1 MKKCF
6 ISKTCSRL
14 TLFSILAAFAG
25 ILLAG
30 IPAAF
35 AQATILSKQ
44 RKTVSL
50 DPADRV
56 WNRAVSV
63 PVTVSKVYEIG
74 DEGGDMED
82 RVINVKSLHTAT
94 DIYFRLQWDDPSEDL
109 VVNDVDVFADAI
121 ALEFIFGPD
130 NAAGTSV
137 RLPGDGDDDIE
148 MGTSSQPVNIIF
160 WRADFEAPRNITAGG
175 LGTTHDSGKPPL
187 PPDPD
192 SQNIVHSQDWY
203 NGSWTVII
211 KRPMDANPAGNQVI
225 FSPGSTCSI
234 AFAVWN
240 GALSERNGR
249 KFSHDNWELLDVR

>member
-14 TLFSILAAFAG
+14 TLLSILAAFAG
-25 ILLAG
+25 GLLAG
-30 IPAAF
+30 IPTVF
-35 AQATILSKQ
+35 AQAIISSEQ
-44 RKTVSL
+44 PAAVSL
-50 DPADRV
+50 DPADPV
-56 WNRAVSV
+56 WDEGVSV

-137 RLPGDGDDDIE
+137 CLPGDGDDDIE

-160 WRADFEAPRNITAGG
+160 WRADFEAPRNIMFTG
-175 LGTTHDSGKPPL
+175 
-187 PPDPD
+187 
-192 SQNIVHSQDWY
+192 
-203 NGSWTVII
+203 
-211 KRPMDANPAGNQVI
+211 
-225 FSPGSTCSI
+225 
-234 AFAVWN
+234 
-240 GALSERNGR
+240 
-249 KFSHDNWELLDVR
+249 

>member
-14 TLFSILAAFAG
+14 TLLSILAAFVG
-25 ILLAG
+25 GLLAG

-35 AQATILSKQ
+35 AQADILSEQ
-44 RKTVSL
+44 TATGSL
-50 DPADRV
+50 DPADPV
-56 WNRAVSV
+56 WNQAVSV

-74 DEGGDMED
+74 DRGGGMAD
-82 RVINVKSLHTAT
+82 RDINVKSLHTAT
-94 DIYFRLQWDDPSEDL
+94 DIYFHLQWVDASEDL
-109 VVNDVDVFADAI
+109 MVNDVDLFSDAI

-130 NAAGTSV
+130 NVCGISS
-137 RLPGDGDDDIE
+137 RPPGGGDDDIE
-148 MGTSSQPVNIIF
+148 MGTGMQPVNIIF

-187 PPDPD
+187 PPDPL
-192 SQNIVHSQDWY
+192 SQNIVHSQNWND
-203 NGSWTVII
+203 GIWTVII
-211 KRPMDANPAGNQVI
+211 ERPMATASGNQVI
-225 FSPGSTCSI
+225 FTQDAPCSI

-249 KFSHDNWELLDVR
+249 KFSHDKWETLDVR